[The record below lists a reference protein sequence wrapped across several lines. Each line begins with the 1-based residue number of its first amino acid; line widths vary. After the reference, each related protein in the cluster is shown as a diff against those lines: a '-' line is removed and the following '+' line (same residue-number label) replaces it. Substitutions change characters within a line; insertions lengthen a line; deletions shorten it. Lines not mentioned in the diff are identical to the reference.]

1 MSLEGIHS
9 SNNNPNISSV
19 NSVDYYVHADLS
31 VDVKINQMIHIG
43 RFATQAD
50 ATKAVNGILVRCGA
64 RDTAGRL
71 AALLADGKIITH
83 TL

>member
-19 NSVDYYVHADLS
+19 NSVDYYVHADLK
-31 VDVKINQMIHIG
+31 VDVKINQMINIG
-43 RFATQAD
+43 RFASQAD
-50 ATKAVNGILVRCGA
+50 ATKAVKGLLVRCGA

-71 AALLADGKIITH
+71 TALLAAGKVKTH